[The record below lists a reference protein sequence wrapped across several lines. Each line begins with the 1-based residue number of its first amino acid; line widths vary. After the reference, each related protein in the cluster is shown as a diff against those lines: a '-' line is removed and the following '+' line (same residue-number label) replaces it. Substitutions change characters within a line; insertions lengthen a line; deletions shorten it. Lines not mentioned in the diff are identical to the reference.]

1 MQNSASSVTSNA
13 GPDLSDRRT
22 TTARTIPAT
31 VEEDSSS
38 PHRLGPQHSGSTGLA
53 LRSEATPRVGE
64 NTHDDEVIT
73 PGELG
78 NSPEEGGRNARVR
91 HKKGGKKTKAHMRIS
106 SLNIKGRTSIDN
118 EEGTQEKVNQIPNMM
133 RNRRIGM
140 LALQETHYTED
151 YVAEVTARF
160 GDTIHI
166 EYSRPVGRRAS
177 RAEGVALVFYKPTTN
192 VLGLEKREVIPGRS
206 MIVASQWHGEDVLKT
221 MVGYAPNAAKE
232 NKEFWQTN
240 EKFID
245 EYPEWTPDAVC
256 IDANLVPEA
265 IDRLP
270 AHEDD
275 QEAVAAMK
283 SFLRKCDLVDGWREE
298 NPGEPRFTF
307 TQETDCPSH
316 SRLDRIYLKRSR
328 IAQSR
333 SWDMELTKI
342 DGIKTDHKRVSCEIT
357 TAEAPEQGHGRY
369 TAPLYVA
376 KTLKM
381 VQLVDKTG
389 KELMNKMMLAAG
401 EQRTEEVNPQTLY
414 AKWKRTTGDEL
425 RREAKTIIPR
435 AKKKISE
442 LQEKL

>member
-1 MQNSASSVTSNA
+1 
-13 GPDLSDRRT
+13 
-22 TTARTIPAT
+22 
-31 VEEDSSS
+31 
-38 PHRLGPQHSGSTGLA
+38 
-53 LRSEATPRVGE
+53 
-64 NTHDDEVIT
+64 
-73 PGELG
+73 
-78 NSPEEGGRNARVR
+78 
-91 HKKGGKKTKAHMRIS
+91 MRIS
-106 SLNIKGRTSIDN
+106 SLNIKGRTSIDD
-118 EEGTQEKVNQIPNMM
+118 EDGTQEKVNQIPNMM
-133 RNRRIGM
+133 RSRRIGM

-192 VLGLEKREVIPGRS
+192 VLGIEKREVIPGRS
-206 MIVASQWHGEDVLKT
+206 MIVASHWHGEDELKT

-240 EKFID
+240 EKYID
-245 EYPEWTPDAVC
+245 ENPEWTPDAVC

-283 SFLRKCDLVDGWREE
+283 SFLKKCDLVDGWREE
-298 NPGEPRFTF
+298 NPGESRFTF

-316 SRLDRIYLKRSR
+316 SRLDRIYVKRSR

-376 KTLKM
+376 KTSKM

-389 KELMNKMMLAAG
+389 KELTSKMMLAAA
-401 EQRTEEVNPQTLY
+401 EQRTEKVNPQTLY
-414 AKWKRTTGDEL
+414 AKWKRTISDEL

-442 LQEKL
+442 LQEKLKRVSRDTAMDDPVKQQEIANIERDISRIGGEVWEEKSATAKANQALLGDANSKYYTRLIKGTKARDPIMSLKIPETQPPQYERDPEKMTI